1 MKRKFVAALLLVL
14 GIILICVAAILSVIS
29 VNDKDVIGGADLYTL
44 VFVFFRQHSGI
55 YFLLAAFGIISIVV
69 SVIIRIFK
77 RK

>member
-1 MKRKFVAALLLVL
+1 MKRKFVATLLLVL
-14 GIILICVAAILSVIS
+14 GIILICVAVVLSVIS
-29 VNDKDVIGGADLYTL
+29 ASDKDVIGGADLYTL
-44 VFVFFRQHSGI
+44 VFVFFQQHSGI